1 MTNRDETGIESSG
14 ILVHSISKRH
24 NEEIRFAISE
34 FNNTKYIDI
43 RSYFMSKDGSE
54 FRPSRKGVTLPVSM
68 FKELTQG
75 VTELGKT
82 LGTVEESKTVNEV
95 SE

>member
-1 MTNRDETGIESSG
+1 MTNGDETEIESSG
-14 ILVHSISKRH
+14 ILVHSIAKRP
-24 NEEIRFAISE
+24 NEQIRFSVSD

-68 FKELTQG
+68 FKELLHG

-82 LGTVEESKTVNEV
+82 LDTVEESKTENI
-95 SE
+95 SSG